1 MPIKS
6 RSTLTEINQIDADKM
21 YDRIMNVFHYD
32 SFSKDFFVDYQNL
45 STFNGVASQRFVFVQ
60 TAIALFNKGEKD
72 KAVQVLD
79 RMEETFPDRNF
90 PYNSS
95 AAVQYV
101 NELMVI
107 HAIDLYI
114 KCGQKEKGLA
124 MADRFMEETMLSLK
138 LFAQPYH
145 GSVLSQSD
153 LENNFQL
160 YPYGIEAIRSA
171 DPEKAEEY
179 SKALS
184 EFLESAV

>member
-1 MPIKS
+1 M
-6 RSTLTEINQIDADKM
+6 
-21 YDRIMNVFHYD
+21 
-32 SFSKDFFVDYQNL
+32 
-45 STFNGVASQRFVFVQ
+45 
-60 TAIALFNKGEKD
+60 
-72 KAVQVLD
+72 LD

-114 KCGQKEKGLA
+114 KCGEKEKGLA
-124 MADRFMEETMLSLK
+124 MADRFMEETMQGIR

-145 GSVLSQSD
+145 GAVLSQSD

-160 YPYGIEAIRSA
+160 YQYGIEAVRTG

-179 SKALS
+179 SKALDD
-184 EFLESAV
+184 FLKSAI